1 VQEGLEHYLTEFSS
15 VPGWLDPL
23 DAELLC
29 QVSRVQEEVLPGAG
43 TDIIEIGVYHGRCAI
58 LLGFLLRPGE
68 RLIACDPFLSAA
80 DISDENAQWNER
92 FYPGL
97 TRADFERNYLRYHS
111 ALPVIVTQPSQR
123 LAGLLPAGSCRLIHV
138 DGGHDYATVTGD
150 ARTARELLAP
160 GGAVV
165 FDDYCKPHLPGTAL
179 AVWEQVLHHGLVPV
193 ALTDAK
199 LYACWDAATA
209 ARYQPALVSRASARP
224 GTRVDEHRLADWTV
238 PRIVPRPPPAA
249 WPVTPAPRA
258 LAGRGP

>member
-1 VQEGLEHYLTEFSS
+1 MHEDLEHYLAEFSS
-15 VPGWLDPL
+15 VPGWLDSL

-29 QVSRVQEEVLPGAG
+29 EVSRVQGALLPEAELNVV
-43 TDIIEIGVYHGRCAI
+43 EIGVYHGRCTI

-68 RLIACDPFLSAA
+68 QLIACDIFLNAA
-80 DISDENAQWNER
+80 GISDENAQWNER

-97 TRADFERNYLRYHS
+97 TRTDFERNYLRYHS
-111 ALPVIVTQPSQR
+111 ALPVIVAEPSQR
-123 LAGLLPAGSCRLIHV
+123 LADLLPAGSCRLIHV
-138 DGGHDYATVTGD
+138 DGGHDYATVTSD
-150 ARTARELLAP
+150 ARAAHELLAP

-179 AVWEQVLHHGLVPV
+179 AVWEQVLHHGLVPA

-199 LYACWDAATA
+199 LYACWDAAAA
-209 ARYQPALVSRASARP
+209 ARYQSALVSRASARP

-249 WPVTPAPRA
+249 WPVTPARRV
-258 LAGRGP
+258 LVGRGP